1 MLSLAALALLPEIY
15 LNGDCNQNSAQI
27 RPIIFF
33 QTFLPGSISERKV
46 KFSYGGSGIQ
56 TMYYAQ
62 HADGQP
68 TYQAPPV
75 YLAPPVSRAP
85 SLYGSHPQFYSQG
98 SMPSQ
103 VIYSSGPSA
112 ATAPMNSMMRR
123 TKPKRIT
130 ALCTRGQCQP
140 I

>member
-1 MLSLAALALLPEIY
+1 
-15 LNGDCNQNSAQI
+15 
-27 RPIIFF
+27 
-33 QTFLPGSISERKV
+33 
-46 KFSYGGSGIQ
+46 
-56 TMYYAQ
+56 MYYAQ